1 MNDKMKNTARF
12 TALLLTL
19 CAGAAVAERG
29 HDYRGYYHAYHNT
42 HRSYDYRN
50 TYVYAEVVAVEP
62 IYGTARAP
70 AAAVDI
76 ADGIWMA
83 GAEGYEKVQQ
93 QAVAYRVTY
102 RFRDREFETRV
113 DHRPGKWIRISY
125 SPSRYWKM

>member
-1 MNDKMKNTARF
+1 MYDKMKNTARF

-19 CAGAAVAERG
+19 CAGAAVAE
-29 HDYRGYYHAYHNT
+29 
-42 HRSYDYRN
+42 RSYDYRN

-70 AAAVDI
+70 AAAVDV

-83 GAEGYEKVQQ
+83 GADGYEKVQQ